1 MSAASSLVAGTK
13 PVPLTLWGKIECIC
27 RFVLTKFAGAKDHLG
42 QPACKEHRKKHT
54 NSDTAILQGFRAT
67 KAHSFDRVCAIILA
81 TFHFQAFFECT
92 PEFPPL
98 CTKTGYAEPPKIGPP
113 SKLQFQN
120 SEVFC
125 EHLKRSQTAAYKYQE
140 THEILEPCFWI
151 WRKCTHWPILSVYMN
166 ALNCIAGK
174 LFIFREG
181 KRLAKASWFAKC
193 PWKAK
198 APRRARKQACD
209 QTSCQWKKIPGNI
222 GTMPLG
228 RNLCCIGG
236 IVLFGRMR
244 LYMLGSPRKK
254 EGTTHHFERCSIC
267 VDLDQRL
274 RLCCSRAM
282 SAVSQFSPTLESG
295 GSLLQFG
302 FIDPGAE
309 ESADVQN
316 VYGTQT
322 FFGHY
327 PSRFGQTS
335 FDSSPG
341 EGCLNLF
348 FFNPEAETGGAF
360 PPSVGIPF
368 CTFQLSGL
376 SESW

>member
-1 MSAASSLVAGTK
+1 MVPNSSWQ
-13 PVPLTLWGKIECIC
+13 VPG
-27 RFVLTKFAGAKDHLG
+27 
-42 QPACKEHRKKHT
+42 
-54 NSDTAILQGFRAT
+54 NSWNFRAML
-67 KAHSFDRVCAIILA
+67 R
-81 TFHFQAFFECT
+81 
-92 PEFPPL
+92 
-98 CTKTGYAEPPKIGPP
+98 
-113 SKLQFQN
+113 
-120 SEVFC
+120 
-125 EHLKRSQTAAYKYQE
+125 
-140 THEILEPCFWI
+140 I
-151 WRKCTHWPILSVYMN
+151 WRKCTHWPILSVCMN

-198 APRRARKQACD
+198 APRQARKQACD

-228 RNLCCIGG
+228 RDLCCIGG
-236 IVLFGRMR
+236 TVLFGRMR

-254 EGTTHHFERCSIC
+254 EGATHHFERCSK
-267 VDLDQRL
+267 
-274 RLCCSRAM
+274 A
-282 SAVSQFSPTLESG
+282 
-295 GSLLQFG
+295 LLQQGDECSFSVFPNSWVG
-302 FIDPGAE
+302 RKSSSIWIPDPDAE

-348 FFNPEAETGGAF
+348 FSSQRPKRGRKLFRPAWEF
-360 PPSVGIPF
+360 PL

>member
-1 MSAASSLVAGTK
+1 MRNHLRSDPPPIFSSK
-13 PVPLTLWGKIECIC
+13 TLRLFK
-27 RFVLTKFAGAKDHLG
+27 
-42 QPACKEHRKKHT
+42 
-54 NSDTAILQGFRAT
+54 
-67 KAHSFDRVCAIILA
+67 
-81 TFHFQAFFECT
+81 
-92 PEFPPL
+92 
-98 CTKTGYAEPPKIGPP
+98 
-113 SKLQFQN
+113 
-120 SEVFC
+120 
-125 EHLKRSQTAAYKYQE
+125 HLKWSQTAADKYQE
-140 THEILEPCFWI
+140 THEILESCCEFDQ
-151 WRKCTHWPILSVYMN
+151 CTHWPILSVCMN

-198 APRRARKQACD
+198 APRQARKQACD
-209 QTSCQWKKIPGNI
+209 QTNCQWKKIPGNI

-228 RNLCCIGG
+228 RDLCCTGG
-236 IVLFGRMR
+236 TVLFDRMR
-244 LYMLGSPRKK
+244 LYMLGSRRKK

-282 SAVSQFSPTLESG
+282 SAYLSFPNSWVGRKSSWIWIP
-295 GSLLQFG
+295 
-302 FIDPGAE
+302 DPDAE

-348 FFNPEAETGGAF
+348 FSSQRPKKGSISSHRGN
-360 PPSVGIPF
+360 SVLHWK
-368 CTFQLSGL
+368 LSGL